1 MRRVLKRYKSLC
13 KNRKS
18 DDLVTTKITQSS
30 YEIHY
35 RYKYNEL
42 TETNRFICF

>member
-13 KNRKS
+13 KNRKR
-18 DDLVTTKITQSS
+18 DDLITIKIIQSS

-42 TETNRFICF
+42 TETNKFICF